1 MMPRRCSDLD
11 QIARPTPLTF
21 TNQGSIAARDT
32 GVIMI
37 RTTVLH
43 CAALSLALTPVIAR
57 AAEPIQ
63 GMPPDL
69 KKAGSLYLQCDGNP
83 NNMSAGE
90 SIARLIAL
98 SAVIGLLAPSPE
110 VPDASK
116 RKFGT
121 DGIAAC
127 DGILSGEKAEGN
139 AVRRI
144 PLILARALHRIEA
157 KDYAGAIT
165 DVTAA
170 RNEARTAGLA
180 GNPYFDQSTGL
191 GFDLIEAQA
200 LLRMGKVEEAR
211 HVNAR
216 GAQNAPFS
224 YYPLLVVRNL
234 NAFSS
239 APITPLEEARLRSLA
254 KFSPF
259 GTFELA
265 ALLDEAGR
273 FGDSAQVLRSLDDF
287 QSLAYHD
294 DNSDSISLVLGTAL
308 ANSYALAN
316 DWANAELFDAR
327 NQKLISRLRTDGKEF
342 RDETQ
347 IVERMDFFSIV
358 KLARNGALAE
368 ARRAFAARSRWTAPT
383 FGQIIE
389 MNRRLRTAAQ
399 PQELFG
405 FLADTPETLIE
416 RRKKEFLARLLE
428 RDKDNKSLFSYI
440 LPYASVSGYERMSGR
455 VWNTN
460 SNRIIAKEK
469 RPKSDVY
476 MLSVFDADP
485 LTQPEILL
493 LHAALQAKAR
503 GFSGLVFRLI
513 PDQPSLA
520 FVYFANPGA
529 PGIADQQYLDADAVT
544 ASLRKVI
551 PSPQDIK
558 ERSAVSKTATP

>member
-1 MMPRRCSDLD
+1 
-11 QIARPTPLTF
+11 
-21 TNQGSIAARDT
+21 
-32 GVIMI
+32 MI
-37 RTTVLH
+37 RTIGLH
-43 CAALSLALTPVIAR
+43 CAALSLALTPVIAHG
-57 AAEPIQ
+57 AEPVPGI
-63 GMPPDL
+63 PADL

-98 SAVIGLLAPSPE
+98 SAVIGLLAPPPE

-116 RKFGT
+116 RKFGAE
-121 DGIAAC
+121 GVAAC

-157 KDYAGAIT
+157 KDYTGAIT
-165 DVTAA
+165 DVAAA
-170 RNEARTAGLA
+170 RNEARAAGLA
-180 GNPYFDQSTGL
+180 GNPYFDRSTGL
-191 GFDLIEAQA
+191 GFNLIEAQA

-211 HVNAR
+211 AVNVRA
-216 GAQNAPFS
+216 AQDAPFS
-224 YYPLLVVRNL
+224 YYPLLVVRAM
-234 NAFSS
+234 NAFSA
-239 APITPLEEARLRSLA
+239 APITPPEEARLRNIA
-254 KFSPF
+254 KLSPSSV
-259 GTFELA
+259 FELA

-273 FGDSAQVLRSLDDF
+273 FADSATALRSLDDF
-287 QSLAYHD
+287 QATAYHD
-294 DNSDSISLVLGTAL
+294 DSSDSIALLLGTAL

-327 NQKLISRLRTDGKEF
+327 NQKLISRLRTDGKEI
-342 RDETQ
+342 RDEALL
-347 IVERMDFFSIV
+347 VERMDFFSIA
-358 KLARNGALAE
+358 KLTRNGALAE
-368 ARRAFAARSRWTAPT
+368 ARRAFAARSRWTAPS
-383 FGQIIE
+383 FGQVLE
-389 MNRRLRTAAQ
+389 MNRRLRAGAQ

-405 FLADTPETLIE
+405 FLADAPETLIE
-416 RRKKEFLARLLE
+416 RRRKELLARLLE

-440 LPYASVSGYERMSGR
+440 LPYAPVSGYERMSGR
-455 VWNTN
+455 VWNTGN
-460 SNRIIAKEK
+460 NRIIAKEK

-513 PDQPSLA
+513 PDEPRVA
-520 FVYFANPGA
+520 FVYFANRGA
-529 PGIADQQYLDADAVT
+529 PGVTDQQYLDANMIIDD
-544 ASLRKVI
+544 LRKII

-558 ERSAVSKTATP
+558 ERSAVPKKAAP